1 MKLVSFEMSL
11 LRNHE
16 VHSKYRCMERSSMAV
31 IVYGKT
37 HFSLS
42 LSPSELACLHSDI
55 IEMYIVA
62 FWRHEDDDDSSGALG
77 WKIP

>member
-16 VHSKYRCMERSSMAV
+16 VHSEYHSSYR
-31 IVYGKT
+31 YGKT

-42 LSPSELACLHSDI
+42 SNSIPVELACLHSDI

-62 FWRHEDDDDSSGALG
+62 F
-77 WKIP
+77 

>member
-16 VHSKYRCMERSSMAV
+16 VHSEYRCTV

-42 LSPSELACLHSDI
+42 SNSIPVELACLHSDI

-62 FWRHEDDDDSSGALG
+62 F
-77 WKIP
+77 